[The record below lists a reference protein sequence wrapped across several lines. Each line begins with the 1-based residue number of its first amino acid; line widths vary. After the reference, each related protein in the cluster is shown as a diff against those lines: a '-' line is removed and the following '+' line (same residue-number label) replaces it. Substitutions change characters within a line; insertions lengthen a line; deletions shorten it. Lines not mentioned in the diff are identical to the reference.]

1 MFKHKAEIATLATF
15 LSLLS
20 FVLFDVIGQN
30 LTSPEQ
36 FAKLVEFQDQILSS
50 LTAQIK
56 GWKTDCTRDDGVIRI
71 EGNKVKI
78 YDKDGIVS
86 LTVRWEP
93 VSGPSWA
100 GRKYFFFRPPYPQNV
115 EFDLPQYRMGVAV
128 IYVNSCWGVD
138 SNSWIDENKNIFQ
151 RLYREGSRLVP
162 YQPPSQQ

>member
-1 MFKHKAEIATLATF
+1 MFKNKAEIATLATF

-30 LTSPEQ
+30 ITSPEQ
-36 FAKLVEFQDQILSS
+36 FSKLVDFQDQILSS

-78 YDKDGIVS
+78 YDKDGIAS

-100 GRKYFFFRPPYPQNV
+100 GRKYFFFRSPFPQNV
-115 EFDLPQYRMGVAV
+115 EFDLPQQYTSWGVLILYA
-128 IYVNSCWGVD
+128 NTCWGLD
-138 SNSWIDENKNIFQ
+138 SRFWIDKNKNIFQ
-151 RLYREGSRLVP
+151 ILPTGRVP